1 MTNQQI
7 LEKAI
12 QKAIDGGWKNAY
24 WVKRFNMAKE
34 LDELPYLFND
44 ETPSFESVIFSHD
57 FAKALWGDEGFTTT
71 GLKCDKHPGVQRY
84 WQYHLQQMVIAEDP
98 IKYLGENI

>member
-12 QKAIDGGWKNAY
+12 QKAIDAGWQPPLY
-24 WVKRFNMAKE
+24 MQSPDWRVKASYGHY
-34 LDELPYLFND
+34 DILF
-44 ETPSFESVIFSHD
+44 SRS
-57 FAKALWGDEGFTTT
+57 FAKALWGEETLSPNYGDMEM
-71 GLKCDKHPGVQRY
+71 LSEPDY
-84 WQYHLQQMVIAEDP
+84 AWQHHLQQMVIAEDP